1 MVNNIDDWLNSLG
14 LDDEPQHIIETSI
27 IQAPEPPAE
36 PQQSTTQ
43 ELSENDFDDI
53 LQGLGFNEVQEAE
66 IVEEP
71 EEEDDEETPV
81 NFYENGSVTS
91 DDLRRLERH
100 ILENSPGLQ
109 ASIESFRE
117 AMNNVEESP
126 ASSTEP
132 EPAPPAPAPLIEPNS
147 PTLLM
152 NDATSRFSGTEWF
165 NEIQKQKVIIAGMGG
180 IGSNL
185 AFQVARMNPEAMF
198 LYDNDTVETVNMSGQ
213 LFSRNDI
220 GRTKVDAVAEKISS
234 FTTTQH
240 VYALNERYTS
250 VSERG
255 DIMMCGFD
263 NMAARKVFFDAWLEY
278 IESKSEEEKKHCLF
292 LDGRLSIDTLQIFCI
307 TGNDIYNIKRYAEK
321 HLFSDSEADETVCSM
336 KQTTYLACMIGSL
349 MTNLFTNFVANLLDP
364 IIPYD
369 LPFFIEYDAQNM
381 IFKTEN

>member
-14 LDDEPQHIIETSI
+14 LDEEPQHPIETSI
-27 IQAPEPPAE
+27 IQAPELPAE
-36 PQQSTTQ
+36 PQQPAPQ

-66 IVEEP
+66 IVEDTE
-71 EEEDDEETPV
+71 EEEDEGESRVLDVEEDESPVERAIRELDEDIALEAVRSVNDENYPDHNPDEETSNDAEALQMEYIANRIV
-81 NFYENGSVTS
+81 AAGSNPYSTRVLNIPAPTEE
-91 DDLRRLERH
+91 L
-100 ILENSPGLQ
+100 NS
-109 ASIESFRE
+109 
-117 AMNNVEESP
+117 
-126 ASSTEP
+126 
-132 EPAPPAPAPLIEPNS
+132 EPAPPAPVPLIEPNS

-240 VYALNERYTS
+240 VYALNERYTP

-263 NMAARKVFFDAWLEY
+263 NMAARRVFFDAWLGY
-278 IESKSEEEKKHCLF
+278 LESKSEEEKKKCLY
-292 LDGRLSIDTLQIFCI
+292 LDGIINCF
-307 TGNDIYNIKRYAEK
+307 NYN
-321 HLFSDSEADETVCSM
+321 L
-336 KQTTYLACMIGSL
+336 
-349 MTNLFTNFVANLLDP
+349 
-364 IIPYD
+364 
-369 LPFFIEYDAQNM
+369 
-381 IFKTEN
+381 

>member
-14 LDDEPQHIIETSI
+14 LDDEPQHPIETSI

-36 PQQSTTQ
+36 PQQPTTQ

-66 IVEEP
+66 IVEDT
-71 EEEDDEETPV
+71 EEEDDEEIPV

-91 DDLRRLERH
+91 DDLGRLERH

-109 ASIESFRE
+109 ASLESFRD

-126 ASSTEP
+126 A
-132 EPAPPAPAPLIEPNS
+132 PPAPVPLIEPNS

-263 NMAARKVFFDAWLEY
+263 NMAARRVFFEAWLEY

>member
-14 LDDEPQHIIETSI
+14 LDDEPQHPIETSI

-53 LQGLGFNEVQEAE
+53 LQGLGFNEVQ
-66 IVEEP
+66 

-263 NMAARKVFFDAWLEY
+263 NMVARRVFFEAWLGY

-369 LPFFIEYDAQNM
+369 LPFFTEYDAQNM

>member
-14 LDDEPQHIIETSI
+14 LDEEPQHIIETSI

-36 PQQSTTQ
+36 PQQPTTQ

-66 IVEEP
+66 IVEDT
-71 EEEDDEETPV
+71 EEEDDEEIPV

-91 DDLRRLERH
+91 DDLGRLERH

-109 ASIESFRE
+109 ASLESFRD

-126 ASSTEP
+126 A
-132 EPAPPAPAPLIEPNS
+132 PPAPVPLIEPNS

-263 NMAARKVFFDAWLEY
+263 NMAARRVFFEAWLEY